1 MATNTPTKL
10 AIGQI
15 IITALVAVTSK
26 IIKVPRD
33 AFIRAFRALA
43 DAEAAVTK
51 ADALVEKETALCVA
65 ADEEQDRAAIDLATK
80 MSGDGYGRLNPFKS
94 FGVDN
99 PSKLCGM
106 GDVTEAEIAIGLCAR
121 VIVHP
126 KSSPATKKAAAT
138 LDRAA
143 KKVKEAAPPRRK
155 ALEARAAAVDHR
167 DGELQREYA
176 VALANLRAAV
186 KYADYVENTAHYLN
200 VFPRVPKTKKKQVAE
215 PVS

>member
-1 MATNTPTKL
+1 MVAASDGVVSLDPVPAPATIERVLQLLMSLP
-10 AIGQI
+10 GRRQ
-15 IITALVAVTSK
+15 AV
-26 IIKVPRD
+26 D
-33 AFIRAFRALA
+33 AQ
-43 DAEAAVTK
+43 AVLNGLFG
-51 ADALVEKETALCVA
+51 DALVEKETALCVA

-80 MSGDGYGRLNPFKS
+80 MSGDGFGRLNPFKS